1 MKYKIN
7 ILDLVLSIIL
17 ALGFTCASRI
27 HYTCFGG
34 GNYVGDFGVSG
45 IILAILIFIVM
56 LFVIPSML
64 QNK

>member
-7 ILDLVLSIIL
+7 ILDLVLSLIL

-27 HYTCFGG
+27 HYTCWGE
-34 GNYVGDFGVSG
+34 NYVGDFGVSG
-45 IILAILIFIVM
+45 IILAILVFIVM